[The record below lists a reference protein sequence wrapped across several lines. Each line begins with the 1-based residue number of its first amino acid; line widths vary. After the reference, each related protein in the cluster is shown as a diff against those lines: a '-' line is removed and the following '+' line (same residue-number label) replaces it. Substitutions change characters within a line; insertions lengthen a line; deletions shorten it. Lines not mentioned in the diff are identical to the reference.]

1 MAIKLVAVDMDDTL
15 LDDALRVSTRTCEAI
30 RKAQEQGVIV
40 TIATGRMF
48 SSVVPVA
55 KQLNIQVPVISYTGG
70 MVRHPV
76 SKEMV
81 FHQSIDENS
90 AGEIVAL
97 FRERGWYL
105 QSYMDDT
112 LYVVERCEKARFYE
126 NLLGI
131 QAVAVGDEFY
141 SMKHEP
147 TKMLSLAEPH
157 EIQEIQQVINQE
169 LGEKIFSTTSKA
181 RFLEITHP
189 KVNKGNALA
198 VLAEKLM
205 IHQEEVMAIGDSN
218 NDYFMIKYAGFGVAM
233 GNASERVK
241 GIAQA
246 VTADNNHHGVAEAI
260 EKYALVR

>member
-15 LDDALRVSTRTCEAI
+15 LDDTLQVSQRTCEAI
-30 RKAQEQGVIV
+30 GKAQEQGVIV

-48 SSVVPVA
+48 SSVVPFA
-55 KQLNIQVPVISYTGG
+55 KQLNIQVPVISYNGG

-81 FHQSIDENS
+81 FHQSLDENS
-90 AGEIVAL
+90 AGKIVEI

-105 QSYMDDT
+105 QSYMNDE

-131 QAVAVGDEFY
+131 RAVVMGDEFY
-141 SMKHEP
+141 AMKHEP

-157 EIQEIQQVINQE
+157 EIKEIQKIVDKE
-169 LGEKIFSTTSKA
+169 LGTKIFSTTSKA
-181 RFLEITHP
+181 HFLEITHP
-189 KVNKGNALA
+189 KVNKGHALA

-205 IHQEEVMAIGDSN
+205 IRQDEIMTIGDSN
-218 NDYFMIKYAGFGVAM
+218 NDYPMIEYAGFGIAM
-233 GNASERVK
+233 GNASDRIK
-241 GIAQA
+241 KIAQA
-246 VTADNNHHGVAEAI
+246 ITADNNHHGVAEAI
-260 EKYALVR
+260 EKYALLK